1 MSEHEFEHEHEYG
14 CEHNC
19 CEHDGHCECG
29 HEHEHHHE
37 HESEH
42 GHSHGCAC
50 GCGGCAHDD
59 EEEETKLSLT
69 LLGVSAVL
77 VVVGLFL
84 KSIPIAQTI
93 VGIVAVVLAAY
104 PLVFKVYGDIKAR
117 RFTEIELMII
127 SVVAACCIGELRDA
141 ALVAILYR
149 IGEIIEDRAVE
160 NSRKAIDSVAKIQQD
175 YAHLVLDDG
184 TTRKVDAE
192 DVPVGAKI
200 NVLPYERFPIDG
212 VVESG
217 ISTADASAI
226 TGESLPITLGKG
238 VEVKSGMVNG
248 KDSVT
253 VVTTELFGNST
264 ASRIV
269 RMVEDAT
276 EKKGNVQK
284 FITRFAKYYTPI
296 VVIIAVA
303 LAVIGSIATKDVA
316 SWVKRALVFLVA
328 SCPCAIV
335 ISIPL
340 GFYTG
345 IGAAAKDGIIVKGSI
360 FIEAFAKAKAFVF
373 DKTGTLTTG
382 NFEVSKITSM
392 SNFTEEQIL
401 TLAAA
406 AEYYSSHPIAKSI
419 VGAAPQIDEKYLSDF
434 REVAGGG
441 TSVVFDGKRI
451 LCGGRRLLET
461 EGVETPDYTDGD
473 VCVVFDGKIIGTIT
487 LRSALRNGVEDMV
500 EHLRDQGVEHI
511 IMLTGDNETASDE
524 VAKAINLDEYYCN
537 LLPEEKLSH
546 LEEIKNEYGKVVYVG
561 DGINDAPVLASADAG
576 VAMGLGTQAASEA
589 ADVILTNDRLDKL
602 APAHRLFK
610 RTINIVHF
618 NLIFAIVIK
627 MIVLILGAAGY
638 APVWLAVFADVGV
651 CVICILIS
659 TLIGKAKNSFF
670 DTIHLR

>member
-1 MSEHEFEHEHEYG
+1 MSEHS
-14 CEHNC
+14 
-19 CEHDGHCECG
+19 HDC
-29 HEHEHHHE
+29 
-37 HESEH
+37 
-42 GHSHGCAC
+42 HSS
-50 GCGGCAHDD
+50 CGGCCGNCSHGN
-59 EEEETKLSLT
+59 EEKEENKLSKI
-69 LLGVSAVL
+69 LLGVSAAL

-84 KSIPIAQTI
+84 KSLSVAATVIGIAA
-93 VGIVAVVLAAY
+93 VALAAY
-104 PLVFKVYGDIKAR
+104 PLVFTVYDDIKER
-117 RFTEIELMII
+117 RFTEVELMLI
-127 SVVAACCIGELRDA
+127 SVIAACCIGELRDA

-149 IGEIIEDRAVE
+149 IGEMIEDRAVE
-160 NSRKAIDSVAKIQQD
+160 NSRKSIDSVSKIQQD
-175 YAHLVLDDG
+175 FAHLILEDG
-184 TTRKVDAE
+184 STQKVHADE
-192 DVPVGAKI
+192 VPVGSKI
-200 NVLPYERFPIDG
+200 TVLPYERFPIDG
-212 VVESG
+212 VVYSG

-226 TGESLPITLGKG
+226 TGESKPITLGRG
-238 VEVKSGMVNG
+238 VEVKSGMING

-269 RMVEDAT
+269 KMVEDAA
-276 EKKGNVQK
+276 ERKGNVQK

-296 VVIIAVA
+296 VVIIAV
-303 LAVIGSIATKDVA
+303 LMAVIGSIATKDPA
-316 SWVKRALVFLVA
+316 SWIKRALIFLVA

-345 IGAAAKDGIIVKGSI
+345 IGTAAKDGIIVKGSV
-360 FIEAFAKAKAFVF
+360 FIEAFAKAKTFVF

-382 NFEVSKITSM
+382 SFEVSKVTPM
-392 SNFTEEQIL
+392 SKFSEDQIL

-406 AEYYSSHPIAKSI
+406 AEHFSSHPIAKSI
-419 VGAAPQIDEKYLSDF
+419 VEAAPPIDEKYLSDF

-441 TSVVFDGKRI
+441 TSVVFDGKKI

-473 VCVVFDGKIIGTIT
+473 VCVVLDGRLIGTIT
-487 LRSALRNGVEDMV
+487 LRSALRKGVADMV
-500 EHLRDQGVEHI
+500 ERLRDQGIEHI

-524 VAKAINLDEYYCN
+524 VAKAVNLDEYYCN

-610 RTINIVHF
+610 RTINIVNF
-618 NLIFAIVIK
+618 NLIFAITVK
-627 MIVLILGAAGY
+627 MIVLILGAAGF

-651 CVICILIS
+651 CIICILIS
-659 TLIGKAKNSFF
+659 ALIGKAKNSFF

>member
-1 MSEHEFEHEHEYG
+1 MSEHS
-14 CEHNC
+14 
-19 CEHDGHCECG
+19 HD
-29 HEHEHHHE
+29 
-37 HESEH
+37 S
-42 GHSHGCAC
+42 HSS
-50 GCGGCAHDD
+50 CGGCCGSCAHDH
-59 EEEETKLSLT
+59 EEKEENKLSKI
-69 LLGVSAVL
+69 LLGVSAAL
-77 VVVGLFL
+77 VAVELFL
-84 KSIPIAQTI
+84 KALPVAATIIGIAA
-93 VGIVAVVLAAY
+93 VALAAY
-104 PLVFKVYGDIKAR
+104 PLVFTVYDDIKER
-117 RFTEIELMII
+117 RFTEVELMLI
-127 SVVAACCIGELRDA
+127 SVIAACCIGELRDA

-149 IGEIIEDRAVE
+149 IGEMIEDRAVE
-160 NSRKAIDSVAKIQQD
+160 NSRKSIDSVSKIQQD
-175 YAHLVLDDG
+175 FAHLILEDG
-184 TTRKVDAE
+184 STQKVHADE
-192 DVPVGAKI
+192 VPVGSKI
-200 NVLPYERFPIDG
+200 TVLPYERFPIDG
-212 VVESG
+212 VVYSG

-226 TGESLPITLGKG
+226 TGESKPITLGRG
-238 VEVKSGMVNG
+238 VEVKSGMING

-269 RMVEDAT
+269 KMVEDAA
-276 EKKGNVQK
+276 ERKGNVQK

-296 VVIIAVA
+296 VVVIAV
-303 LAVIGSIATKDVA
+303 LMAVIGSIATKDPA
-316 SWVKRALVFLVA
+316 SWIKRALIFLVA

-345 IGAAAKDGIIVKGSI
+345 IGTAAKDGIIVKGSV
-360 FIEAFAKAKAFVF
+360 FIEAFAKAKTFVF

-382 NFEVSKITSM
+382 SFEVSKVTPM
-392 SNFTEEQIL
+392 SKFSEDQIL

-406 AEYYSSHPIAKSI
+406 AEHFSSHPIAKSI
-419 VGAAPQIDEKYLSDF
+419 VEAAPPIDEKYLSDF

-441 TSVVFDGKRI
+441 TSVVFDGKKI

-473 VCVVFDGKIIGTIT
+473 VCVVLDGRLIGTIT
-487 LRSALRNGVEDMV
+487 LRSALRKGVADMV
-500 EHLRDQGVEHI
+500 ERLRDQGIEHI

-524 VAKAINLDEYYCN
+524 VAKAVNLDEYYCN

-610 RTINIVHF
+610 RTINIVNF
-618 NLIFAIVIK
+618 NLIFAITIK
-627 MIVLILGAAGY
+627 MIVLILGAAGF

-651 CVICILIS
+651 CIICILIS
-659 TLIGKAKNSFF
+659 ALIGKAKNSFF

>member
-1 MSEHEFEHEHEYG
+1 MSEHS
-14 CEHNC
+14 
-19 CEHDGHCECG
+19 HDC
-29 HEHEHHHE
+29 
-37 HESEH
+37 
-42 GHSHGCAC
+42 HSS
-50 GCGGCAHDD
+50 CGGCCGNCSHGN
-59 EEEETKLSLT
+59 EEKEENKLSKI
-69 LLGVSAVL
+69 LLGVSAAL

-84 KSIPIAQTI
+84 KSLPVTATVIGIAA
-93 VGIVAVVLAAY
+93 VALAAY
-104 PLVFKVYGDIKAR
+104 PLVFTVYDDIKER
-117 RFTEIELMII
+117 RFTEVELMLI
-127 SVVAACCIGELRDA
+127 SVIAACCIGELRDA

-149 IGEIIEDRAVE
+149 IGEMIEDRAVE
-160 NSRKAIDSVAKIQQD
+160 NSRKSIDSVSKIQQD
-175 YAHLVLDDG
+175 FAHLILEDG
-184 TTRKVDAE
+184 STQKVHADE
-192 DVPVGAKI
+192 VPVGSKI
-200 NVLPYERFPIDG
+200 TVLPYERFPIDG
-212 VVESG
+212 VVYSG

-226 TGESLPITLGKG
+226 TGESKPITLGRG
-238 VEVKSGMVNG
+238 VEVKSGMING

-269 RMVEDAT
+269 KMVEDAA
-276 EKKGNVQK
+276 ERKGNVQK

-296 VVIIAVA
+296 VVIIAVL
-303 LAVIGSIATKDVA
+303 LAVIGSIVTKDPA
-316 SWVKRALVFLVA
+316 SWIKRALIFLVA

-345 IGAAAKDGIIVKGSI
+345 IGTAAKDGIIVKGSV
-360 FIEAFAKAKAFVF
+360 FIEAFAKAKTFVF

-382 NFEVSKITSM
+382 SFEVSKVTPM
-392 SNFTEEQIL
+392 SKFSEDQIL

-406 AEYYSSHPIAKSI
+406 AEHFSSPPIAKSI
-419 VGAAPQIDEKYLSDF
+419 VEAAPPIDEKYLSDF

-441 TSVVFDGKRI
+441 TSVVFDGKKI

-461 EGVETPDYTDGD
+461 EGIETPDYTDGD
-473 VCVVFDGKIIGTIT
+473 VCVVLDGRLIGTIT
-487 LRSALRNGVEDMV
+487 LRSALRKGVADMV
-500 EHLRDQGVEHI
+500 ERLRDQGIEHI

-524 VAKAINLDEYYCN
+524 VAKAVNLDEYYCN

-610 RTINIVHF
+610 RTINIVNF
-618 NLIFAIVIK
+618 NLIFAITVK
-627 MIVLILGAAGY
+627 MIVLILGAAGF

-651 CVICILIS
+651 CIICILIS
-659 TLIGKAKNSFF
+659 ALIGKAKNSFF

>member
-1 MSEHEFEHEHEYG
+1 MSEHS
-14 CEHNC
+14 
-19 CEHDGHCECG
+19 HDC
-29 HEHEHHHE
+29 
-37 HESEH
+37 
-42 GHSHGCAC
+42 HSS
-50 GCGGCAHDD
+50 CGGCCGNCSHGN
-59 EEEETKLSLT
+59 EEKEENKLSKI
-69 LLGVSAVL
+69 LLGVSAAL

-84 KSIPIAQTI
+84 KSLPVAATIIGIAA
-93 VGIVAVVLAAY
+93 VALAAY
-104 PLVFKVYGDIKAR
+104 PLVFTVYDDIKER
-117 RFTEIELMII
+117 RFTEVELMLI
-127 SVVAACCIGELRDA
+127 SVIAACCIGELRDA

-149 IGEIIEDRAVE
+149 IGEMIEDRAVE
-160 NSRKAIDSVAKIQQD
+160 NSRKSIDSVSKIQQD
-175 YAHLVLDDG
+175 FAHLILEDG
-184 TTRKVDAE
+184 STQKVHADE
-192 DVPVGAKI
+192 VPVGSKI
-200 NVLPYERFPIDG
+200 TVLPYERFPIDG
-212 VVESG
+212 VVYSG

-226 TGESLPITLGKG
+226 TGESKPITLGKG
-238 VEVKSGMVNG
+238 AEVKSGMING

-269 RMVEDAT
+269 KMVEDAA
-276 EKKGNVQK
+276 ERKGNVQK

-296 VVIIAVA
+296 VVIIAVL
-303 LAVIGSIATKDVA
+303 LAVIGSIATKDPA
-316 SWVKRALVFLVA
+316 SWIKRALIFLVA

-345 IGAAAKDGIIVKGSI
+345 IGTAAKDGIIVKGSV
-360 FIEAFAKAKAFVF
+360 FIEAFAKAKTFVF

-382 NFEVSKITSM
+382 SFEVSRVTPM
-392 SNFTEEQIL
+392 SKFSEDQIL

-406 AEYYSSHPIAKSI
+406 AEHFSSHPIAKSI
-419 VGAAPQIDEKYLSDF
+419 VEAAPPIDEKYLSDF

-441 TSVVFDGKRI
+441 TSVVFDGKKI

-473 VCVVFDGKIIGTIT
+473 VCVVLDGRLIGTIT
-487 LRSALRNGVEDMV
+487 LRSALRKGVADMV
-500 EHLRDQGVEHI
+500 ERLRDQGIEHI

-546 LEEIKNEYGKVVYVG
+546 LEDIKNEYGKVVYVG

-610 RTINIVHF
+610 RTINIVNF
-618 NLIFAIVIK
+618 NLIFAITVK
-627 MIVLILGAAGY
+627 MIILILGAAGY

-651 CVICILIS
+651 CIICILIS
-659 TLIGKAKNSFF
+659 SLIGKAKNSFF

>member
-1 MSEHEFEHEHEYG
+1 MSEHS
-14 CEHNC
+14 
-19 CEHDGHCECG
+19 HDC
-29 HEHEHHHE
+29 
-37 HESEH
+37 
-42 GHSHGCAC
+42 HSS
-50 GCGGCAHDD
+50 CGGCCGNCSHGN
-59 EEEETKLSLT
+59 EEKEENKLSKI
-69 LLGVSAVL
+69 LLGVSAAL

-84 KSIPIAQTI
+84 KSLPVAATVIGIAA
-93 VGIVAVVLAAY
+93 VALAAY
-104 PLVFKVYGDIKAR
+104 PLVFTVYDDIKER
-117 RFTEIELMII
+117 RFTEVELMLI
-127 SVVAACCIGELRDA
+127 SVIAACCIGELRDA

-149 IGEIIEDRAVE
+149 VGEMIEDRAVE
-160 NSRKAIDSVAKIQQD
+160 NSRKSIDSVSKIQQD
-175 YAHLVLDDG
+175 FAHLILEDG
-184 TTRKVDAE
+184 STQKVHADE
-192 DVPVGAKI
+192 VPVGSKI
-200 NVLPYERFPIDG
+200 TVLPYERFPIDG
-212 VVESG
+212 VVYSG

-226 TGESLPITLGKG
+226 TGESKPITLGKG
-238 VEVKSGMVNG
+238 VEVKSGMING

-269 RMVEDAT
+269 KMVEDAA
-276 EKKGNVQK
+276 ERKGNVQK

-296 VVIIAVA
+296 VVVIAV
-303 LAVIGSIATKDVA
+303 LMAVIGSIATKDPA
-316 SWVKRALVFLVA
+316 SWIKRALIFLVA

-345 IGAAAKDGIIVKGSI
+345 IGTAAKDGIIVKGSV
-360 FIEAFAKAKAFVF
+360 FIEAFAKAKTFVF

-382 NFEVSKITSM
+382 SFEVSKVTPM
-392 SNFTEEQIL
+392 SKFSEDQIL

-406 AEYYSSHPIAKSI
+406 AEHFSSHPIAKSI
-419 VGAAPQIDEKYLSDF
+419 VEAAPPIDEKYLSDF

-441 TSVVFDGKRI
+441 TSVVFDGKKI

-473 VCVVFDGKIIGTIT
+473 VCVVLDGRLIGTIT
-487 LRSALRNGVEDMV
+487 LRSALRKGVADMV
-500 EHLRDQGVEHI
+500 ERLRDQGIEHI

-524 VAKAINLDEYYCN
+524 VADAVNLDEYYCN

-610 RTINIVHF
+610 RTINIVNF
-618 NLIFAIVIK
+618 NLIFAITVK
-627 MIVLILGAAGY
+627 MIVLILGAAGF

-651 CVICILIS
+651 CIICILIS
-659 TLIGKAKNSFF
+659 ALIGKAKNSFF

>member
-1 MSEHEFEHEHEYG
+1 MSEHNHEHEHDCECECCCEAEHEHE
-14 CEHNC
+14 H
-19 CEHDGHCECG
+19 
-29 HEHEHHHE
+29 
-37 HESEH
+37 EH
-42 GHSHGCAC
+42 GHSHGCGGGC
-50 GCGGCAHDD
+50 GCCGHD
-59 EEEETKLSLT
+59 EEEKEETLLSKI
-69 LLGVSAVL
+69 LLGVSVVL
-77 VVVGLFL
+77 VIVGLFL
-84 KSIPIAQTI
+84 KTGTILSMILGIA
-93 VGIVAVVLAAY
+93 AVVLAAY
-104 PLVFKVYGDIKAR
+104 PLLFTVYDDIKAR
-117 RFTEIELMII
+117 KFTEVELMLI

-141 ALVAILYR
+141 ALVAVLYR
-149 IGEIIEDRAVE
+149 IGEMLEDRAVE

-175 YAHLVLDDG
+175 FAHIIREDG
-184 TTRKVDAE
+184 TTEKVHAD
-192 DVPVGAKI
+192 DVPIGSRI
-200 NVLPYERFPIDG
+200 SVLPYERFPIDG
-212 VVESG
+212 IVESG

-238 VEVKSGMVNG
+238 VEVKSGMING

-269 RMVEDAT
+269 KMVEDAT

-284 FITRFAKYYTPI
+284 FITRFAKYYTPV
-296 VVIIAVA
+296 VVIVAFA
-303 LAVIGSIATKDVA
+303 LAIIGSIATKDVA

-345 IGAAAKDGIIVKGSI
+345 IGAAAKDGIIVKGSV

-382 NFEVSKITSM
+382 AFEVSKITSM
-392 SNFTEEQIL
+392 SGFSEEQIL

-419 VGAAPQIDEKYLSDF
+419 VKAAPPIDEKYLSDF

-473 VCVVFDGKIIGTIT
+473 VCVVLDGKIIGTIT
-487 LRSALRNGVEDMV
+487 LRSALRKDVENMV
-500 EHLRDQGVEHI
+500 ESLRDQGVEHI
-511 IMLTGDNETASDE
+511 IMLTGDNEKASDE
-524 VAKAINLDEYYCN
+524 VANAINLDEYYCN

-546 LEEIKNEYGKVVYVG
+546 LEEIKSQYGKVVYVG

-602 APAHRLFK
+602 APAHKLFK

-618 NLIFAIVIK
+618 NIIFALAIK
-627 MIVLILGAAGY
+627 LIVLVLGAAGY

-651 CVICILIS
+651 CLICVLIS
-659 TLIGKAKNSFF
+659 ALIGKGKNSFF
-670 DTIHLR
+670 DSIHLN

>member
-1 MSEHEFEHEHEYG
+1 MSEHS
-14 CEHNC
+14 
-19 CEHDGHCECG
+19 HDC
-29 HEHEHHHE
+29 
-37 HESEH
+37 
-42 GHSHGCAC
+42 HSS
-50 GCGGCAHDD
+50 CGGCCGNCSHGN
-59 EEEETKLSLT
+59 EEKEENKLSKI
-69 LLGVSAVL
+69 LLGVSAAL

-84 KSIPIAQTI
+84 KSLPVAATVIGIAA
-93 VGIVAVVLAAY
+93 VALAAY
-104 PLVFKVYGDIKAR
+104 PLVFTVYDDIKER
-117 RFTEIELMII
+117 RFTEVELMLI
-127 SVVAACCIGELRDA
+127 SVIAACCIGELRDA

-149 IGEIIEDRAVE
+149 IGEMIEDRAVE
-160 NSRKAIDSVAKIQQD
+160 NSRKSIDSVSKIQQD
-175 YAHLVLDDG
+175 FAHLILEDG
-184 TTRKVDAE
+184 STQKVHADE
-192 DVPVGAKI
+192 VPVGSKI
-200 NVLPYERFPIDG
+200 TVLPYERFPIDG
-212 VVESG
+212 VVYSG

-226 TGESLPITLGKG
+226 TGESKPITLGKG
-238 VEVKSGMVNG
+238 AEVKSGMING

-269 RMVEDAT
+269 KMVEDAA
-276 EKKGNVQK
+276 ERKGNVQK

-296 VVIIAVA
+296 VVIIAVL
-303 LAVIGSIATKDVA
+303 LAVIGSIATKDPA
-316 SWVKRALVFLVA
+316 SWIKRALIFLVA

-345 IGAAAKDGIIVKGSI
+345 IGTAAKDGIIVKGSV
-360 FIEAFAKAKAFVF
+360 FIEAFAKAKTFVF

-382 NFEVSKITSM
+382 SFEVSRVTPM
-392 SNFTEEQIL
+392 SKFSEDQIL

-406 AEYYSSHPIAKSI
+406 AEHFSSHPIAKSI
-419 VGAAPQIDEKYLSDF
+419 VEAAPPIDEKYLSDF

-441 TSVVFDGKRI
+441 TSVVFDGKKI

-473 VCVVFDGKIIGTIT
+473 VCVVLDGRLIGTIT
-487 LRSALRNGVEDMV
+487 LRSALRKGVADMV
-500 EHLRDQGVEHI
+500 ERLRDQGIEHI

-546 LEEIKNEYGKVVYVG
+546 LEDIKNEYGKVVYVG

-610 RTINIVHF
+610 RTINIVNF
-618 NLIFAIVIK
+618 NLIFAITVK

-651 CVICILIS
+651 CIICILIS
-659 TLIGKAKNSFF
+659 SLIGKAKNSFF

>member
-1 MSEHEFEHEHEYG
+1 MSEFKNEHECECCCEDEHEHNHEHSHACGGG
-14 CEHNC
+14 CGC
-19 CEHDGHCECG
+19 CG
-29 HEHEHHHE
+29 H
-37 HESEH
+37 
-42 GHSHGCAC
+42 
-50 GCGGCAHDD
+50 D
-59 EEEETKLSLT
+59 EEEKEETLLSKI
-69 LLGVSAVL
+69 LLGVSVVL
-77 VVVGLFL
+77 VIVGLFL
-84 KSIPIAQTI
+84 KTGTVISMIFGIA
-93 VGIVAVVLAAY
+93 AVVLAAY
-104 PLVFKVYGDIKAR
+104 PLLFTVYDDIKAR
-117 RFTEIELMII
+117 KFTEVELMLI

-141 ALVAILYR
+141 ALVAVLYR
-149 IGEIIEDRAVE
+149 IGEMLEDRAVE

-175 YAHLVLDDG
+175 FAHIIREDG
-184 TTRKVDAE
+184 TTEKVHAD
-192 DVPVGAKI
+192 DVPIGSRI
-200 NVLPYERFPIDG
+200 SVLPYERFPIDG
-212 VVESG
+212 IVESG

-238 VEVKSGMVNG
+238 VEVKSGMING

-269 RMVEDAT
+269 KMVEDAT

-296 VVIIAVA
+296 VVIVAFA
-303 LAVIGSIATKDVA
+303 LAIIGSIATKEPQV
-316 SWVKRALVFLVA
+316 WIKRALVFLVA

-345 IGAAAKDGIIVKGSI
+345 IGAAAKDGIIVKGSV

-382 NFEVSKITSM
+382 AFEVSKITSM
-392 SNFTEEQIL
+392 SGFSEEQIL

-419 VGAAPQIDEKYLSDF
+419 VKAAPPIDEKYLSDF

-473 VCVVFDGKIIGTIT
+473 VCVVLENKIIGTIT
-487 LRSALRNGVEDMV
+487 LRSALRKDVENMV
-500 EHLRDQGVEHI
+500 ESLRDQGVEHI
-511 IMLTGDNETASDE
+511 IMLTGDNEKASDE
-524 VAKAINLDEYYCN
+524 VANAINLDEYYCN

-546 LEEIKNEYGKVVYVG
+546 LEEIKSQYGKVVYVG

-602 APAHRLFK
+602 APAHKLFK

-618 NLIFAIVIK
+618 NIIFALAIK
-627 MIVLILGAAGY
+627 LIVLVLGAAGY

-651 CVICILIS
+651 CLICVLIS
-659 TLIGKAKNSFF
+659 ALIGKGKNSFF
-670 DTIHLR
+670 DSIHLN

>member
-1 MSEHEFEHEHEYG
+1 M
-14 CEHNC
+14 
-19 CEHDGHCECG
+19 
-29 HEHEHHHE
+29 
-37 HESEH
+37 
-42 GHSHGCAC
+42 
-50 GCGGCAHDD
+50 
-59 EEEETKLSLT
+59 L
-69 LLGVSAVL
+69 
-77 VVVGLFL
+77 
-84 KSIPIAQTI
+84 
-93 VGIVAVVLAAY
+93 
-104 PLVFKVYGDIKAR
+104 
-117 RFTEIELMII
+117 I
-127 SVVAACCIGELRDA
+127 SVIAACCIGELRDA

-149 IGEIIEDRAVE
+149 IGEMIEGRAVE
-160 NSRKAIDSVAKIQQD
+160 NSRKSIDSVSKIQQD
-175 YAHLVLDDG
+175 FAHLILEDG
-184 TTRKVDAE
+184 STQKVHADE
-192 DVPVGAKI
+192 VPVGSKI
-200 NVLPYERFPIDG
+200 TVLPYERFPIDG
-212 VVESG
+212 VVYSG

-226 TGESLPITLGKG
+226 TGESKPITLGKG
-238 VEVKSGMVNG
+238 AEVKSGMING

-269 RMVEDAT
+269 KMVEDAA
-276 EKKGNVQK
+276 ERKGNVQK

-296 VVIIAVA
+296 VVIIAVL
-303 LAVIGSIATKDVA
+303 LAVIGSIATKDPA
-316 SWVKRALVFLVA
+316 SWIKRALIFLVA

-345 IGAAAKDGIIVKGSI
+345 IGTAAKDGIIVKGSV
-360 FIEAFAKAKAFVF
+360 FIEAFAKAKTFVF

-382 NFEVSKITSM
+382 SFEVSRVTPM
-392 SNFTEEQIL
+392 SKFSEDQIL

-406 AEYYSSHPIAKSI
+406 AEHFSSHPIAKSI
-419 VGAAPQIDEKYLSDF
+419 VEAAPPIDEKYLSDF

-441 TSVVFDGKRI
+441 TSVVFDGKKI

-473 VCVVFDGKIIGTIT
+473 VCVVLDGRLIGTIT
-487 LRSALRNGVEDMV
+487 LRSALRKGVADMV
-500 EHLRDQGVEHI
+500 ERLRDQGIEHI

-546 LEEIKNEYGKVVYVG
+546 LEDIKNEYGKVVYVG

-610 RTINIVHF
+610 RTINIVNF
-618 NLIFAIVIK
+618 NLIFAITVK
-627 MIVLILGAAGY
+627 MIVLILGAAGF

-651 CVICILIS
+651 CIICILIS
-659 TLIGKAKNSFF
+659 ALIGKAKTSFF

>member
-1 MSEHEFEHEHEYG
+1 MSEHNHEHEHDCECECCCEAEHEHE
-14 CEHNC
+14 H
-19 CEHDGHCECG
+19 
-29 HEHEHHHE
+29 
-37 HESEH
+37 EH
-42 GHSHGCAC
+42 GHSHGCGGGC
-50 GCGGCAHDD
+50 GCCGHD
-59 EEEETKLSLT
+59 EEEKEETLISKILLS
-69 LLGVSAVL
+69 VSVVL
-77 VVVGLFL
+77 VIVGLFL
-84 KSIPIAQTI
+84 KTGTILSMILGIA
-93 VGIVAVVLAAY
+93 AVVLAAY
-104 PLVFKVYGDIKAR
+104 PLLFTVYDDIKAR
-117 RFTEIELMII
+117 KFTEVELMLI

-141 ALVAILYR
+141 ALVAVLYR
-149 IGEIIEDRAVE
+149 IGEMLEDRAVE

-175 YAHLVLDDG
+175 FAHIIREDG
-184 TTRKVDAE
+184 TTEKVHAD
-192 DVPVGAKI
+192 DVPIGSRI
-200 NVLPYERFPIDG
+200 SVLPYERFPIDG
-212 VVESG
+212 IVESG

-238 VEVKSGMVNG
+238 VEVKSGMING

-269 RMVEDAT
+269 KMVEDAT

-284 FITRFAKYYTPI
+284 FITRFAKYYTPV
-296 VVIIAVA
+296 VVIVAFA
-303 LAVIGSIATKDVA
+303 LAIIGSIATKDVA

-345 IGAAAKDGIIVKGSI
+345 IGAAAKDGIIVKGSV

-382 NFEVSKITSM
+382 AFEVSKITSM
-392 SNFTEEQIL
+392 SGFSEEQIL

-419 VGAAPQIDEKYLSDF
+419 VKAAPPIDEKYLSDF

-473 VCVVFDGKIIGTIT
+473 VCVVLDGKIIGTIT
-487 LRSALRNGVEDMV
+487 LRSALRKDVENMV
-500 EHLRDQGVEHI
+500 ESLRDQGVEHI
-511 IMLTGDNETASDE
+511 IMLTGDNEKASDE
-524 VAKAINLDEYYCN
+524 VANAINLDEYYCN

-546 LEEIKNEYGKVVYVG
+546 LEEIKSQYGKVVYVG

-602 APAHRLFK
+602 APAHKLFK

-618 NLIFAIVIK
+618 NIIFALAIK
-627 MIVLILGAAGY
+627 LIVLVLGAAGY

-651 CVICILIS
+651 CLICVLIS
-659 TLIGKAKNSFF
+659 ALIGKGKNSFF
-670 DTIHLR
+670 DSIHLN

>member
-1 MSEHEFEHEHEYG
+1 MSEHS
-14 CEHNC
+14 
-19 CEHDGHCECG
+19 HDC
-29 HEHEHHHE
+29 
-37 HESEH
+37 
-42 GHSHGCAC
+42 HSS
-50 GCGGCAHDD
+50 CGGCCGNCSHGN
-59 EEEETKLSLT
+59 EEKEENKLSKI
-69 LLGVSAVL
+69 LLGVSAAL

-84 KSIPIAQTI
+84 KSLPVTATVIGIAA
-93 VGIVAVVLAAY
+93 VALAAY
-104 PLVFKVYGDIKAR
+104 PLVFTVYDDIKER
-117 RFTEIELMII
+117 RFTEVELMLI
-127 SVVAACCIGELRDA
+127 SVIAACCIGELRDA

-149 IGEIIEDRAVE
+149 IGEMIEDRAVE
-160 NSRKAIDSVAKIQQD
+160 NSRKSIDSVSKIQQD
-175 YAHLVLDDG
+175 FAHLILEDG
-184 TTRKVDAE
+184 STQKVHADE
-192 DVPVGAKI
+192 VPVGSKI
-200 NVLPYERFPIDG
+200 TVLPYERFPIDG
-212 VVESG
+212 VVYSG

-226 TGESLPITLGKG
+226 TGESKPITLGRG
-238 VEVKSGMVNG
+238 VEVKSGMING

-269 RMVEDAT
+269 KMVEDAA
-276 EKKGNVQK
+276 ERKGNVQK

-296 VVIIAVA
+296 VVIIAV
-303 LAVIGSIATKDVA
+303 LMAVIGSIATKDPA
-316 SWVKRALVFLVA
+316 SWIKRALIFLVA

-345 IGAAAKDGIIVKGSI
+345 IGTAAKDGIIVKGSV
-360 FIEAFAKAKAFVF
+360 FIEAFAKAKTFVF

-382 NFEVSKITSM
+382 SFEVSKVTPM
-392 SNFTEEQIL
+392 SKFSEDQIL

-406 AEYYSSHPIAKSI
+406 AEHLSSHPIAKSI
-419 VGAAPQIDEKYLSDF
+419 VEAAPPIDEKYLSDF

-441 TSVVFDGKRI
+441 TSVVFDGKKI

-473 VCVVFDGKIIGTIT
+473 VCVVLDGRLIGTIT
-487 LRSALRNGVEDMV
+487 LRSALRKGVADMV
-500 EHLRDQGVEHI
+500 ERLRDQGIEHI

-524 VAKAINLDEYYCN
+524 VAKAVNLDEYYCN

-546 LEEIKNEYGKVVYVG
+546 LEDIKNEYGKVVYVG

-610 RTINIVHF
+610 RTINIVNF
-618 NLIFAIVIK
+618 NLIFAITIK
-627 MIVLILGAAGY
+627 MIVLILGAAGF

-651 CVICILIS
+651 CIICILIS
-659 TLIGKAKNSFF
+659 ALIGKAKNSFF

>member
-1 MSEHEFEHEHEYG
+1 MSEHS
-14 CEHNC
+14 
-19 CEHDGHCECG
+19 HDC
-29 HEHEHHHE
+29 
-37 HESEH
+37 
-42 GHSHGCAC
+42 HSN
-50 GCGGCAHDD
+50 CGGCCGNCSHGN
-59 EEEETKLSLT
+59 EEKEENKLSKI
-69 LLGVSAVL
+69 LLGISAVL

-84 KSIPIAQTI
+84 KSLPVAATVIGIA
-93 VGIVAVVLAAY
+93 AVVLAAY
-104 PLVFKVYGDIKAR
+104 PLVFTVYDDIKER
-117 RFTEIELMII
+117 RFTEVELMLI
-127 SVVAACCIGELRDA
+127 SVIAACCIGELRDA

-149 IGEIIEDRAVE
+149 IGEMIEDRAVE
-160 NSRKAIDSVAKIQQD
+160 NSRKSIDSVSKIQQD
-175 YAHLVLDDG
+175 FAHLILEDG
-184 TTRKVDAE
+184 STQKVHADE
-192 DVPVGAKI
+192 VPVGSKI
-200 NVLPYERFPIDG
+200 TVLPYERFPIDG
-212 VVESG
+212 VVYSG

-226 TGESLPITLGKG
+226 TGESKPITLGRG
-238 VEVKSGMVNG
+238 VEVKSGMING

-269 RMVEDAT
+269 KMVEDAA
-276 EKKGNVQK
+276 ERKGNVQK

-296 VVIIAVA
+296 VVIIAVL
-303 LAVIGSIATKDVA
+303 LAVIGSIATKDPA
-316 SWVKRALVFLVA
+316 SWIKRALIFLVA

-345 IGAAAKDGIIVKGSI
+345 IGTAAKDGIIVKGSV
-360 FIEAFAKAKAFVF
+360 FIEAFAKAKTFVF

-382 NFEVSKITSM
+382 SFEVSKVTPM
-392 SNFTEEQIL
+392 SKFSEDQIL

-406 AEYYSSHPIAKSI
+406 AEHFSSHPIAKSI
-419 VGAAPQIDEKYLSDF
+419 VEAAPPIDEKYLSDF

-441 TSVVFDGKRI
+441 TSVVFDGKKI

-473 VCVVFDGKIIGTIT
+473 VCVVLDGRLIGTIT
-487 LRSALRNGVEDMV
+487 LRSALRKGVADMV
-500 EHLRDQGVEHI
+500 ERLRDQGIEHI

-610 RTINIVHF
+610 RTINIVNF
-618 NLIFAIVIK
+618 NLIFAITVK
-627 MIVLILGAAGY
+627 MIVLILGAAGF

-651 CVICILIS
+651 CIICVLIS
-659 TLIGKAKNSFF
+659 ALIGKAKNSFF

>member
-1 MSEHEFEHEHEYG
+1 MSEHNHGHKHDCENDCCCEAEHEHR
-14 CEHNC
+14 
-19 CEHDGHCECG
+19 
-29 HEHEHHHE
+29 HE
-37 HESEH
+37 
-42 GHSHGCAC
+42 HGCAGGC
-50 GCGGCAHDD
+50 GCCGHD
-59 EEEETKLSLT
+59 EEEKEETFLSKI
-69 LLGVSAVL
+69 LLGVSVVL
-77 VVVGLFL
+77 IIIGLFL
-84 KSIPIAQTI
+84 KTATVFSMILGIA
-93 VGIVAVVLAAY
+93 AVVLAAY
-104 PLVFKVYGDIKAR
+104 PLLFTVYDDIKAR
-117 RFTEIELMII
+117 KFTEVELMLI

-141 ALVAILYR
+141 ALVAVLYR
-149 IGEIIEDRAVE
+149 IGEMLEDRAVE
-160 NSRKAIDSVAKIQQD
+160 NSHRAIDSVAKIQQD
-175 YAHLVLDDG
+175 FAHIIREDG
-184 TTRKVDAE
+184 TTEKVHAD
-192 DVPVGAKI
+192 DVPVGSRI
-200 NVLPYERFPIDG
+200 SVLPYERFPIDG
-212 VVESG
+212 IVESG
-217 ISTADASAI
+217 ISTADASSI

-238 VEVKSGMVNG
+238 IEVKSGMING

-269 RMVEDAT
+269 KMVEEAT

-296 VVIIAVA
+296 VVIIAFA
-303 LAVIGSIATKDVA
+303 LAIIGSIVTKDAV
-316 SWVKRALVFLVA
+316 SWVKRALIFLVA

-345 IGAAAKDGIIVKGSI
+345 IGAAAKEGIIVKGSV

-382 NFEVSKITSM
+382 SFEVSKVTST
-392 SNFTEEQIL
+392 SSFSEEQIL

-419 VGAAPQIDEKYLSDF
+419 VKAAPPIDEKYLSDF

-451 LCGGRRLLET
+451 LCGGKRLLET
-461 EGVETPDYTDGD
+461 EGIEAPVYTDGD
-473 VCVVFDGKIIGTIT
+473 VCVVLDRMIIGTIT
-487 LRSALRNGVEDMV
+487 LRSSLRKDVENMV
-500 EHLRDQGVEHI
+500 ESLRDQGVEHI
-511 IMLTGDNETASDE
+511 IMLTGDNEKAADE
-524 VAKAINLDEYYCN
+524 VATAINLDEYYYN

-546 LEEIKNEYGKVVYVG
+546 LEEIKSQYGKVVYVG

-589 ADVILTNDRLDKL
+589 ADVILANDRLEKL
-602 APAHRLFK
+602 APAHKLFK

-618 NLIFAIVIK
+618 NIIFALSIK
-627 MIVLILGAAGY
+627 LIVLVLGAAGY

-651 CVICILIS
+651 CLICVLIS
-659 TLIGKAKNSFF
+659 TLIGKGKNSFF
-670 DTIHLR
+670 DSIHLN

>member
-1 MSEHEFEHEHEYG
+1 MSEHS
-14 CEHNC
+14 
-19 CEHDGHCECG
+19 HDC
-29 HEHEHHHE
+29 
-37 HESEH
+37 
-42 GHSHGCAC
+42 HSS
-50 GCGGCAHDD
+50 CGGCCGNCSHGN
-59 EEEETKLSLT
+59 EEKEENKLSKI
-69 LLGVSAVL
+69 LLGVSAAL

-84 KSIPIAQTI
+84 KSLPVAATVIGIAA
-93 VGIVAVVLAAY
+93 VALAAY
-104 PLVFKVYGDIKAR
+104 PLVFTVYDDIKER
-117 RFTEIELMII
+117 RFTEVELMLI
-127 SVVAACCIGELRDA
+127 SVIAACCIGELRDA

-149 IGEIIEDRAVE
+149 IGEMIEDRAVE
-160 NSRKAIDSVAKIQQD
+160 NSRKSIDSVSKIQQD
-175 YAHLVLDDG
+175 FAHLILEDG
-184 TTRKVDAE
+184 STQKVHADE
-192 DVPVGAKI
+192 VPVGSKI
-200 NVLPYERFPIDG
+200 TVLPYERFPIDG
-212 VVESG
+212 VVYSG

-226 TGESLPITLGKG
+226 TGESKPITLGRG
-238 VEVKSGMVNG
+238 VEVKSGMING

-269 RMVEDAT
+269 KMVEDAA
-276 EKKGNVQK
+276 ERKGNVQK

-296 VVIIAVA
+296 VVIIAVL
-303 LAVIGSIATKDVA
+303 LAVIGSIATKDPA
-316 SWVKRALVFLVA
+316 SWIKRALIFLVA

-345 IGAAAKDGIIVKGSI
+345 IGTAAKDGIIVKGSV
-360 FIEAFAKAKAFVF
+360 FIEAFAKAKTFVF

-382 NFEVSKITSM
+382 SFEVSRVTPM
-392 SNFTEEQIL
+392 SKFSEDQIL

-406 AEYYSSHPIAKSI
+406 AEHFSSHPIAKSI
-419 VGAAPQIDEKYLSDF
+419 VEAAPPIDEKYLSDF

-441 TSVVFDGKRI
+441 TSVVFDGKKI

-473 VCVVFDGKIIGTIT
+473 VCVVLDGRLIGTIT
-487 LRSALRNGVEDMV
+487 LRSALRKGVADMV
-500 EHLRDQGVEHI
+500 ERLRDQGIEHI

-546 LEEIKNEYGKVVYVG
+546 LEDIKNEYGKVVYVG

-610 RTINIVHF
+610 RTINIVNF
-618 NLIFAIVIK
+618 NLIFAITVK
-627 MIVLILGAAGY
+627 MIVLILGAAGF

-651 CVICILIS
+651 CIICILIS
-659 TLIGKAKNSFF
+659 ALIGKAKTSFF

>member
-1 MSEHEFEHEHEYG
+1 MSEHS
-14 CEHNC
+14 
-19 CEHDGHCECG
+19 HDC
-29 HEHEHHHE
+29 
-37 HESEH
+37 
-42 GHSHGCAC
+42 HSS
-50 GCGGCAHDD
+50 CGGCCGNCSHGN
-59 EEEETKLSLT
+59 EEKEENKLSKI
-69 LLGVSAVL
+69 LLGVSAAL

-84 KSIPIAQTI
+84 KSLPVAATIIGIAA
-93 VGIVAVVLAAY
+93 VALAAY
-104 PLVFKVYGDIKAR
+104 PLVFTVYDDIKER
-117 RFTEIELMII
+117 RFTEVELMLI
-127 SVVAACCIGELRDA
+127 SVIAACCIGELRDA

-149 IGEIIEDRAVE
+149 IGEMIEDRAVE
-160 NSRKAIDSVAKIQQD
+160 NSRKSIDSVSKIQQD
-175 YAHLVLDDG
+175 FAHLILEDG
-184 TTRKVDAE
+184 STQKVHADE
-192 DVPVGAKI
+192 VPVGSKI
-200 NVLPYERFPIDG
+200 TVLPYERFPIDG
-212 VVESG
+212 VVYSG

-226 TGESLPITLGKG
+226 TGESKPITLGKG
-238 VEVKSGMVNG
+238 AEVKSGMING

-269 RMVEDAT
+269 KMVEDAA
-276 EKKGNVQK
+276 ERKGNVQK

-296 VVIIAVA
+296 VVIIAVL
-303 LAVIGSIATKDVA
+303 LAVIGSIATKEPA
-316 SWVKRALVFLVA
+316 SWIKRALIFLVA

-345 IGAAAKDGIIVKGSI
+345 IGTAAKDGIIVKGSV
-360 FIEAFAKAKAFVF
+360 FIEAFAKAKTFVF

-382 NFEVSKITSM
+382 SFEVSKVTPM
-392 SNFTEEQIL
+392 SKFSEDQIL

-406 AEYYSSHPIAKSI
+406 AEHFSSHPIAKSI
-419 VGAAPQIDEKYLSDF
+419 VEAAPPIDEKYLSDF

-441 TSVVFDGKRI
+441 TSVVFDGKKI

-473 VCVVFDGKIIGTIT
+473 VCVVLDGRLIGTIT
-487 LRSALRNGVEDMV
+487 LRSALRKGVADMV
-500 EHLRDQGVEHI
+500 ERLRDQGIEHI

-546 LEEIKNEYGKVVYVG
+546 LEDIKNEYGKVVYVG

-610 RTINIVHF
+610 RTINIVNF
-618 NLIFAIVIK
+618 NLIFAITVK

-651 CVICILIS
+651 CIICILIS
-659 TLIGKAKNSFF
+659 SLIGKAKNSFF

>member
-1 MSEHEFEHEHEYG
+1 MSEHS
-14 CEHNC
+14 
-19 CEHDGHCECG
+19 HDC
-29 HEHEHHHE
+29 
-37 HESEH
+37 
-42 GHSHGCAC
+42 HSS
-50 GCGGCAHDD
+50 CGGCCGNCSHGN
-59 EEEETKLSLT
+59 EEKEENKLSKI
-69 LLGVSAVL
+69 LLGVSAAL

-84 KSIPIAQTI
+84 KSLPVAATVIGIAA
-93 VGIVAVVLAAY
+93 VALAAY
-104 PLVFKVYGDIKAR
+104 PLVFTVYDDIKER
-117 RFTEIELMII
+117 RFTEVELMLI
-127 SVVAACCIGELRDA
+127 SVIAACCIGELRDA

-149 IGEIIEDRAVE
+149 IGEMIEDRAVE
-160 NSRKAIDSVAKIQQD
+160 NSRKSIDSVSKIQQD
-175 YAHLVLDDG
+175 FAHLILEDG
-184 TTRKVDAE
+184 STQKVHADE
-192 DVPVGAKI
+192 VPVGSKI
-200 NVLPYERFPIDG
+200 TVLPYERFPIDG
-212 VVESG
+212 VVYSG

-226 TGESLPITLGKG
+226 TGESKPITLGRG
-238 VEVKSGMVNG
+238 VEVKSGMING

-269 RMVEDAT
+269 KMVEDAA
-276 EKKGNVQK
+276 ERKGNVQK

-296 VVIIAVA
+296 VVIIAVL
-303 LAVIGSIATKDVA
+303 LAVIGSIVTKDPA
-316 SWVKRALVFLVA
+316 SWIKRALIFLVA

-345 IGAAAKDGIIVKGSI
+345 IGTAAKDGIIVKGSV
-360 FIEAFAKAKAFVF
+360 FIEAFAKAKTFVF

-382 NFEVSKITSM
+382 SFEVSKVTPM
-392 SNFTEEQIL
+392 SKFSEDQIL

-406 AEYYSSHPIAKSI
+406 AEHFSSHPIAKSI
-419 VGAAPQIDEKYLSDF
+419 VEAAPPIDEKYLSDF

-441 TSVVFDGKRI
+441 TSVVFDGKKI

-473 VCVVFDGKIIGTIT
+473 VCVVLDGRLIGTIT
-487 LRSALRNGVEDMV
+487 LRSALRKGVADMV
-500 EHLRDQGVEHI
+500 ERLRDQGIEHI

-524 VAKAINLDEYYCN
+524 VAKAVNLDEYYCN

-610 RTINIVHF
+610 RTINIVNF
-618 NLIFAIVIK
+618 NLIFAITVK
-627 MIVLILGAAGY
+627 MIVLILGAAGF
-638 APVWLAVFADVGV
+638 AQVWLAVFADVGV
-651 CVICILIS
+651 CIICILIS
-659 TLIGKAKNSFF
+659 ALIGKAKNSFF

>member
-1 MSEHEFEHEHEYG
+1 MSEHS
-14 CEHNC
+14 
-19 CEHDGHCECG
+19 HDC
-29 HEHEHHHE
+29 
-37 HESEH
+37 
-42 GHSHGCAC
+42 HSS
-50 GCGGCAHDD
+50 CGGCCGICSHGN
-59 EEEETKLSLT
+59 EEKEENKLSKI
-69 LLGVSAVL
+69 LLGVSAAL

-84 KSIPIAQTI
+84 KSLPVAATVIGIAA
-93 VGIVAVVLAAY
+93 VALAAY
-104 PLVFKVYGDIKAR
+104 PLVFTVYDDIKER
-117 RFTEIELMII
+117 RFTEVELMLI
-127 SVVAACCIGELRDA
+127 SVIAACCIGELRDA

-149 IGEIIEDRAVE
+149 IGEMIEDRAVE
-160 NSRKAIDSVAKIQQD
+160 NSRKSIDSVSKIQQD
-175 YAHLVLDDG
+175 FAHLILEDG
-184 TTRKVDAE
+184 STQKVHADE
-192 DVPVGAKI
+192 VPVGSKI
-200 NVLPYERFPIDG
+200 TVLPYERFPIDG
-212 VVESG
+212 VVYSG

-226 TGESLPITLGKG
+226 TGESKPITLGRG
-238 VEVKSGMVNG
+238 VEVQSGMING

-269 RMVEDAT
+269 KMVEDAA
-276 EKKGNVQK
+276 ERKGNVQK

-296 VVIIAVA
+296 VVIIAV
-303 LAVIGSIATKDVA
+303 LMAVIGSIATKDPA
-316 SWVKRALVFLVA
+316 SWIKRALIFLVA

-345 IGAAAKDGIIVKGSI
+345 IGTAAKDGIIVKGSV
-360 FIEAFAKAKAFVF
+360 FIEAFAKAKTFVF

-382 NFEVSKITSM
+382 SFEVSKVTPM
-392 SNFTEEQIL
+392 SKFSEDQIL

-406 AEYYSSHPIAKSI
+406 AEHFSSHPIAKSI
-419 VGAAPQIDEKYLSDF
+419 VEAAPPIDEKYLSDF

-441 TSVVFDGKRI
+441 TSVVFDGKKI

-473 VCVVFDGKIIGTIT
+473 VCVVLDGRLIGTIT
-487 LRSALRNGVEDMV
+487 LRSALRKGVADMV
-500 EHLRDQGVEHI
+500 ERLRDQGIEHI

-524 VAKAINLDEYYCN
+524 VAKAVNLDEYYCN

-610 RTINIVHF
+610 RTINIVNF
-618 NLIFAIVIK
+618 NLIFAITIK
-627 MIVLILGAAGY
+627 MIVLILGAAGF

-651 CVICILIS
+651 CIICILIS
-659 TLIGKAKNSFF
+659 ALIGKAKNSFF

>member
-1 MSEHEFEHEHEYG
+1 MSEHS
-14 CEHNC
+14 
-19 CEHDGHCECG
+19 HDC
-29 HEHEHHHE
+29 
-37 HESEH
+37 
-42 GHSHGCAC
+42 HSS
-50 GCGGCAHDD
+50 CGGCCGNCSHGN
-59 EEEETKLSLT
+59 EEKEENKLSKI
-69 LLGVSAVL
+69 LLGVSAAL

-84 KSIPIAQTI
+84 KSLPVAATVIGIAA
-93 VGIVAVVLAAY
+93 VALAAY
-104 PLVFKVYGDIKAR
+104 PLVFTVYDDIKER
-117 RFTEIELMII
+117 RFTEVELMLI
-127 SVVAACCIGELRDA
+127 SVIAACCIGELRDA

-149 IGEIIEDRAVE
+149 IGEMIEDRAVE
-160 NSRKAIDSVAKIQQD
+160 NSRKSIDSVSKIQQD
-175 YAHLVLDDG
+175 FAHLILEDG
-184 TTRKVDAE
+184 STQKVHADE
-192 DVPVGAKI
+192 VPVGSKI
-200 NVLPYERFPIDG
+200 TVLPYERFPIDG
-212 VVESG
+212 VVYSG

-226 TGESLPITLGKG
+226 TGESKPITLGRG
-238 VEVKSGMVNG
+238 VEVKSGMING

-269 RMVEDAT
+269 KMVEDAA
-276 EKKGNVQK
+276 ERKGNVQK

-296 VVIIAVA
+296 VVIIAV
-303 LAVIGSIATKDVA
+303 LMAVIGSIATKDPA
-316 SWVKRALVFLVA
+316 SWIKRALIFLVA

-345 IGAAAKDGIIVKGSI
+345 IGTAAKDGIIVKGTV
-360 FIEAFAKAKAFVF
+360 FIEAFAKAKTFVF

-382 NFEVSKITSM
+382 SFEVSKVTPM
-392 SNFTEEQIL
+392 SKFSEDQIL

-406 AEYYSSHPIAKSI
+406 AEHFSSHPIAKSI
-419 VGAAPQIDEKYLSDF
+419 VEAAPPIDEKYLSDF

-441 TSVVFDGKRI
+441 TSVVFDGKKI

-473 VCVVFDGKIIGTIT
+473 VCVVLDGRLIGTIT
-487 LRSALRNGVEDMV
+487 LRSALRKGVADMV
-500 EHLRDQGVEHI
+500 ERLRDQGIEHI

-524 VAKAINLDEYYCN
+524 VAKAVNLDEYYCN

-546 LEEIKNEYGKVVYVG
+546 LEEIKSEYGKVVYVG

-610 RTINIVHF
+610 RTINIVNF
-618 NLIFAIVIK
+618 NLIFAITIK
-627 MIVLILGAAGY
+627 MIVLILGAAGF

-651 CVICILIS
+651 CIICILIS
-659 TLIGKAKNSFF
+659 ALIGKAKNSFF

>member
-1 MSEHEFEHEHEYG
+1 MFEHEYSHENEFEHDEHCGYG
-14 CEHNC
+14 
-19 CEHDGHCECG
+19 
-29 HEHEHHHE
+29 HEHHHE
-37 HESEH
+37 HEH
-42 GHSHGCAC
+42 CHSHGCAC

-59 EEEETKLSLT
+59 EEEETKFSLS
-69 LLGVSAVL
+69 LLGVSSVL

-84 KSIPIAQTI
+84 KSVPVVQTI
-93 VGIVAVVLAAY
+93 VGIIAVVLAAY
-104 PLVFKVYGDIKAR
+104 PLVFKVYGDIKSR
-117 RFTEIELMII
+117 KFTEIELMLI
-127 SVVAACCIGELRDA
+127 SVIAACCIGELRDA

-149 IGEIIEDRAVE
+149 IGELIEDKAVE
-160 NSRKAIDSVAKIQQD
+160 NSRKSIDSVAKIQQD
-175 YAHLVLDDG
+175 YAHLVTDDG
-184 TTRKVDAE
+184 TTKKVHADQ
-192 DVPVGAKI
+192 VPVGAKI
-200 NVLPYERFPIDG
+200 TVLPYERFPIDG
-212 VVESG
+212 IVESG

-253 VVTTELFGNST
+253 VITTELFGNST

-269 RMVEDAT
+269 KMVEDAA

-284 FITRFAKYYTPI
+284 FITRFAKYYTPV
-296 VVIIAVA
+296 VVIAAIA
-303 LAVIGSIATKDVA
+303 LAIIGSIVTKDIA
-316 SWVKRALVFLVA
+316 SWVKRALIFLVA

-345 IGAAAKDGIIVKGSI
+345 IGAAAKDGIIVKGSV
-360 FIEAFAKAKAFVF
+360 FIEAFAKAKTFVF

-382 NFEVSKITSM
+382 SFEVSKVTSL
-392 SNFTEEQIL
+392 SRFSEAQIL
-401 TLAAA
+401 ALAAA

-419 VGAAPQIDEKYLSDF
+419 VAAAPKIKETYLSDF

-441 TSVVFDGKRI
+441 TSIVFDGKRI
-451 LCGGRRLLET
+451 LCGGKRLLET
-461 EGVETPDYTDGD
+461 EGIETPDYMDGD
-473 VCVVFDGKIIGTIT
+473 VCVVFEGKIVGTIT
-487 LRSALRNGVEDMV
+487 LRSSLRKGVEDMI
-500 EHLRDQGVEHI
+500 EQLRDQGVEHI

-524 VAKAINLDEYYCN
+524 VAKAVNLDEYYCN

-546 LEEIKNEYGKVVYVG
+546 LEEIKNEYGNVVYVG

-602 APAHRLFK
+602 APAHKLFK
-610 RTINIVHF
+610 RTVNIVHF
-618 NLIFAIVIK
+618 NIIFAIAIK

-659 TLIGKAKNSFF
+659 TLIGKSKNSFF

>member
-1 MSEHEFEHEHEYG
+1 MS
-14 CEHNC
+14 
-19 CEHDGHCECG
+19 D
-29 HEHEHHHE
+29 
-37 HESEH
+37 
-42 GHSHGCAC
+42 HSHDCHSS
-50 GCGGCAHDD
+50 CGGCCGNCSHGN
-59 EEEETKLSLT
+59 EEKEENKLSKI
-69 LLGVSAVL
+69 LLGVSAAL

-84 KSIPIAQTI
+84 KSLPVAATVIGIAA
-93 VGIVAVVLAAY
+93 VALAAY
-104 PLVFKVYGDIKAR
+104 PLVFTVYDDIKER
-117 RFTEIELMII
+117 RFTEVELMLI
-127 SVVAACCIGELRDA
+127 SVIAACCIGELRDA

-149 IGEIIEDRAVE
+149 IGEMIEGRAVE
-160 NSRKAIDSVAKIQQD
+160 NSRKSIDSVSKIQQD
-175 YAHLVLDDG
+175 FAHLILEDG
-184 TTRKVDAE
+184 STQKVHADE
-192 DVPVGAKI
+192 VPVGSKI
-200 NVLPYERFPIDG
+200 TVLPYERFPIDG
-212 VVESG
+212 VVYSG

-226 TGESLPITLGKG
+226 TGESKPITLGKG
-238 VEVKSGMVNG
+238 AEVKSGMING

-269 RMVEDAT
+269 KMVEDAA
-276 EKKGNVQK
+276 ERKGNVQK

-296 VVIIAVA
+296 VVIIAVL
-303 LAVIGSIATKDVA
+303 LAVIGSIATKDPA
-316 SWVKRALVFLVA
+316 SWIKRALIFLVA

-345 IGAAAKDGIIVKGSI
+345 IGTAAKDGIIVKGSV
-360 FIEAFAKAKAFVF
+360 FIEAFAKAKTFVF

-382 NFEVSKITSM
+382 SFEVSRVTPM
-392 SNFTEEQIL
+392 SKFSEDQIL

-406 AEYYSSHPIAKSI
+406 AEHFSSHPIAKSI
-419 VGAAPQIDEKYLSDF
+419 VEAAPPIDEKYLSDF

-441 TSVVFDGKRI
+441 TSVVFDGKKI

-473 VCVVFDGKIIGTIT
+473 VCVVLDGRLIGTIT
-487 LRSALRNGVEDMV
+487 LRSALRKGVADMV
-500 EHLRDQGVEHI
+500 ERLRDQGIEHI

-546 LEEIKNEYGKVVYVG
+546 LEQIKNEYGKVVYVG

-610 RTINIVHF
+610 RTINIVNF
-618 NLIFAIVIK
+618 NLIFAITVK
-627 MIVLILGAAGY
+627 MIVLILGAAGF

-651 CVICILIS
+651 CIICILIS
-659 TLIGKAKNSFF
+659 ALIGKAKNSFF

>member
-1 MSEHEFEHEHEYG
+1 MSEH
-14 CEHNC
+14 N
-19 CEHDGHCECG
+19 
-29 HEHEHHHE
+29 HEHEHDCECECCCEAE
-37 HESEH
+37 HEH
-42 GHSHGCAC
+42 GHSHGCGGGC
-50 GCGGCAHDD
+50 GCCGHD
-59 EEEETKLSLT
+59 EEEKEETLISKI
-69 LLGVSAVL
+69 LLGVSVVL
-77 VVVGLFL
+77 VIVGLFL
-84 KSIPIAQTI
+84 KTGTILSMILGIA
-93 VGIVAVVLAAY
+93 AVVLAAY
-104 PLVFKVYGDIKAR
+104 PLLFTVYDDIKAR
-117 RFTEIELMII
+117 KFTEVELMLI

-141 ALVAILYR
+141 ALVAVLYR
-149 IGEIIEDRAVE
+149 IGEMLEDRAVE

-175 YAHLVLDDG
+175 FAHIIREDG
-184 TTRKVDAE
+184 TTEKVHAD
-192 DVPVGAKI
+192 DVPIGSRI
-200 NVLPYERFPIDG
+200 SVLPYERFPIDG
-212 VVESG
+212 IVESG

-238 VEVKSGMVNG
+238 IEVKSGMING

-269 RMVEDAT
+269 KMVEDAT

-284 FITRFAKYYTPI
+284 FITRFAKYYTPV
-296 VVIIAVA
+296 VVIVAFA
-303 LAVIGSIATKDVA
+303 LAIIGSIATKDVA

-345 IGAAAKDGIIVKGSI
+345 IGAAAKDGIIVKGSV

-382 NFEVSKITSM
+382 AFEVSKITSM
-392 SNFTEEQIL
+392 SGFSEEQIL

-419 VGAAPQIDEKYLSDF
+419 VKAAPPIDEKYLSDF

-473 VCVVFDGKIIGTIT
+473 VCVVLDGKIIGTIT
-487 LRSALRNGVEDMV
+487 LRSALRKDVENMV
-500 EHLRDQGVEHI
+500 ESLRDQGVEHI
-511 IMLTGDNETASDE
+511 IMLTGDNEKASDE
-524 VAKAINLDEYYCN
+524 VANAINLDEYYCN

-546 LEEIKNEYGKVVYVG
+546 LEEIKSQYGKVVYVG

-602 APAHRLFK
+602 APAHKLFK

-618 NLIFAIVIK
+618 NVIFALAIK
-627 MIVLILGAAGY
+627 LIVLVLGAAGY

-651 CVICILIS
+651 CLICVLIS
-659 TLIGKAKNSFF
+659 ALIGKGKNSFF
-670 DTIHLR
+670 DSIYLN